1 MEHEMHLN
9 IISLYLFAIRAQ
21 RQHTICIPLSS
32 NSPAVD
38 QEPCSEARPDNK
50 AEEAHTAFTRP
61 EPRRHTGRLEKVA
74 EVATPPAADEPLES
88 DSHDLEAE
96 APELEDTHEEEE
108 GYAETVYEKAE
119 VVAAIEAWLA
129 KISSGDCLPWPEG
142 EGEERCWL

>member
-1 MEHEMHLN
+1 M
-9 IISLYLFAIRAQ
+9 
-21 RQHTICIPLSS
+21 
-32 NSPAVD
+32 D
-38 QEPCSEARPDNK
+38 QDPCSEARPGTRTD
-50 AEEAHTAFTRP
+50 EAHTRP
-61 EPRRHTGRLEKVA
+61 EPRRHTGRLERVA

-88 DSHDLEAE
+88 DSHGLEAE

-108 GYAETVYEKAE
+108 GYAETVYEKDE